1 MGGEWWNLE
10 TQENNMLSLESTA
23 RVAVCYPASKTFVT
37 QPLSLVSKAEN
48 LRSICLVHR
57 LSWATILHSVV
68 LILKFLPIDG
78 PAIMVCE
85 VTALA
90 HESWN
95 DFVQGGILFPY
106 LFCGVLTVW
115 KLCKWA
121 KGDTIVSYV
130 REHLGVD
137 HGCQQVAI
145 GNISVCKLAIA
156 Y

>member
-10 TQENNMLSLESTA
+10 IQENNMLGLESTA
-23 RVAVCYPASKTFVT
+23 WLAVCYPASKTFVT
-37 QPLSLVSKAEN
+37 QPLSLGSRAEN

-57 LSWATILHSVV
+57 LSWATILHGVV
-68 LILKFLPIDG
+68 LILQFLPIDG
-78 PAIMVCE
+78 LWSHCPGTWVLEWFCAY
-85 VTALA
+85 
-90 HESWN
+90 
-95 DFVQGGILFPY
+95 F
-106 LFCGVLTVW
+106 FCGVLTVW
-115 KLCKWA
+115 KFCKWA